1 MKDVTLTFFQA
12 KGRAELTRFILAYGD
27 IRYWESQSKQN
38 GEDEFEADKERRGY
52 IYIYIK
58 RKKEGKIG
66 R

>member
-38 GEDEFEADKERRGY
+38 GEDEKRRGD
-52 IYIYIK
+52 IYT
-58 RKKEGKIG
+58 GSPKINATIAF
-66 R
+66 

>member
-38 GEDEFEADKERRGY
+38 GEDELEADKERRGY
-52 IYIYIK
+52 ICI
-58 RKKEGKIG
+58 
-66 R
+66 